1 MTPQPIRSIRTSPR
15 VSPSTV
21 LVNGCFDPFH
31 VGHLYHFQAA
41 RKLGDTLIV
50 AVTKN
55 GYVHKG
61 KGRPMFDEEE
71 RAAVLR
77 ALAIID
83 EVILVES
90 SIEALAAIKP
100 AVWCIGEEYRNKVRE
115 DDALYCRQW
124 GIKLVFTNEKTYSS
138 TKICDLLRQG

>member
-1 MTPQPIRSIRTSPR
+1 MSP
-15 VSPSTV
+15 PKTV
-21 LVNGCFDPFH
+21 LCNGCFDPFH
-31 VGHLYHFQAA
+31 VGHLLHFQAA
-41 RKLGDTLIV
+41 RKHGDTLIV

-61 KGRPMFDEEE
+61 KGRPMFDEME

-77 ALAIID
+77 ALAIVD

-90 SIEALAAIKP
+90 SIEAISMIKP
-100 AVWCIGEEYRNKVRE
+100 AVWCIGEEYRSKVRDE
-115 DDALYCRQW
+115 DAAYCRKW
-124 GIKLVFTNEKTYSS
+124 GIRLVFTDEKTYSS

>member
-1 MTPQPIRSIRTSPR
+1 MTQPQILSIRTSPQASR
-15 VSPSTV
+15 KTV

-41 RKLGDTLIV
+41 KQYGDTLIV

-55 GYVHKG
+55 GYVHK
-61 KGRPMFDEEE
+61 KNRPMFDEKE

-77 ALAIID
+77 ALAIVD

-90 SIEALAAIKP
+90 SIEALSFIKP
-100 AVWCIGEEYRNKVRE
+100 GVWCIGEEYKDKLRE
-115 DDALYCRQW
+115 EDAAYCRHW
-124 GIKLVFTNEKTYSS
+124 GIRIVFTEEKTYSS
-138 TKICDLLRQG
+138 TKICALLRQG